1 MRRWP
6 LGQSDG
12 GSRRGAG
19 EQQGCEEASGL
30 KDTFQRRLWPMET
43 GNLPSLPVLV
53 YAVVPNKCSWPPPP
67 RGQGSCL
74 LCSCASS
81 GWPEGVA
88 LGVVAVGLPCSE
100 LRVGIAT
107 EPLAGSPFRQASR
120 PPWVSASHLHA
131 RGSCLPRSCQALL
144 LWSVGTKRKASLCP
158 REAGLLG
165 ARNRTIGADAGHGV
179 RPFIVGKGDL
189 GF

>member
-1 MRRWP
+1 MVAPGGGLVSSRAVKRHQASRTLSNADSGQWRRETCP
-6 LGQSDG
+6 LCLSWCMQW
-12 GSRRGAG
+12 
-19 EQQGCEEASGL
+19 C
-30 KDTFQRRLWPMET
+30 PI
-43 GNLPSLPVLV
+43 N
-53 YAVVPNKCSWPPPP
+53 VPGPPPP

-179 RPFIVGKGDL
+179 RPFIAGKGDL